1 MALLFEQIR
10 IDQVTQVQQVRLY
23 NFQVVNVILRLFIYK
38 TYSENTFS
46 STEIGQVV

>member
-10 IDQVTQVQQVRLY
+10 IDQVTQVQQVRLC
-23 NFQVVNVILRLFIYK
+23 NFQVVNVKLRRFIYK

-46 STEIGQVV
+46 GTEIVQVV